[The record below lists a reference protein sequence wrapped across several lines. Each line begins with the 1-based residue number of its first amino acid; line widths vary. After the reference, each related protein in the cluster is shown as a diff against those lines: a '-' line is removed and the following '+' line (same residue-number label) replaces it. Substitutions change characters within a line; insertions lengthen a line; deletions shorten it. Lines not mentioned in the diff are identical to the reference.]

1 MGFNSGFKGLTVCY
15 ENENSIYRT
24 FQNHVC
30 TPEDSMLHM
39 QDITDRAFRT

>member
-1 MGFNSGFKGLTVCY
+1 
-15 ENENSIYRT
+15 
-24 FQNHVC
+24 VC